1 MLYVFVN
8 SDKKQVFFAT
18 YDENSKNEFLKLH
31 PKFIY
36 HYTYFS
42 EVTVY
47 EEIDNDGES
56 L

>member
-8 SDKKQVFFAT
+8 SDKKKVFLAT
-18 YDENSKNEFLKLH
+18 YNEITKNDFLKVH
-31 PKFIY
+31 PKFTY

-47 EEIDNDGES
+47 EEIEENDD
-56 L
+56 

>member
-8 SDKKQVFFAT
+8 SDTKKVFFAT

-31 PKFIY
+31 PKFCY

-47 EEIDNDGES
+47 EEIEETDD
-56 L
+56 

>member
-8 SDKKQVFFAT
+8 SDKKKVFFAT
-18 YDENSKNEFLKLH
+18 YNEDYKNKFLTQYT
-31 PKFIY
+31 KFKY

-47 EEIDNDGES
+47 EEIEVE
-56 L
+56 

>member
-18 YDENSKNEFLKLH
+18 YDENCKNEFLKLH
-31 PKFIY
+31 PKFYY

>member
-8 SDKKQVFFAT
+8 SNTKRVFFAT

-31 PKFIY
+31 QDFTY
-36 HYTYFS
+36 SYTYFS

-47 EEIDNDGES
+47 EEITTDVD
-56 L
+56 

>member
-18 YDENSKNEFLKLH
+18 YDEDYKNKFLKQY
-31 PKFIY
+31 PKFTY

-47 EEIDNDGES
+47 EEIEENDD
-56 L
+56 

>member
-8 SDKKQVFFAT
+8 SDKKQIFYAT
-18 YDENSKNEFLKLH
+18 YDEDSKDDFLKH
-31 PKFIY
+31 CPRFRY

-47 EEIDNDGES
+47 EEIENDDYNK
-56 L
+56 

>member
-8 SDKKQVFFAT
+8 SDKKKVFFAT
-18 YDENSKNEFLKLH
+18 YDYNKTIDFRSRH
-31 PKFIY
+31 PGFRY

-47 EEIDNDGES
+47 EEIEENDD
-56 L
+56 